1 MSTIA
6 ALLAPIQ
13 EYLVQSESG
22 EIVSG
27 TAHAMQF
34 SDMGVIRWPI
44 TFCALMV
51 VVLAARSAWRLK
63 RDDGDDTAM
72 ARSAIDGSLFWGGYA
87 MALGVLG
94 TVVGITL
101 AATAVE
107 AVGVVEA
114 ALVWGGIK
122 VALSSTIY
130 GMLVFLVSGLIWFG
144 LRHWHR
150 RTVLVAG

>member
-1 MSTIA
+1 MSALHTLVA
-6 ALLAPIQ
+6 AAQ
-13 EYLVQSESG
+13 EYVLQTESG
-22 EIVSG
+22 EVISG
-27 TAHAMQF
+27 TAHAMRF

-51 VVLAARSAWRLK
+51 VVLAVRSAWKLRSGEPEE
-63 RDDGDDTAM
+63 RPV
-72 ARSAIDGSLFWGGYA
+72 ARPTIDGSLFWGGYA
-87 MALGVLG
+87 MVLGILG

-107 AVGVVEA
+107 AVGVVEP

-130 GMLVFLVSGLIWFG
+130 GMLVFLASGLTWFG

-150 RTVLVAG
+150 RAVLAQG